1 MKLSSLHHALA
12 KQSSFLTQPPIEVVL
27 AVGLVVIISVDARD
41 TVLVVTVVTVVPC
54 EVLLG
59 CWVAA
64 EVVLNAPFGLH
75 L

>member
-1 MKLSSLHHALA
+1 MKLSSLHHALT
-12 KQSSFLTQPPIEVVL
+12 KQSSFLTQPPVEVVL
-27 AVGLVVIISVDARD
+27 AVGLVVIFSVDAREML
-41 TVLVVTVVTVVPC
+41 LVVTVVTVVAC

-59 CWVAA
+59 CWVVA

>member
-1 MKLSSLHHALA
+1 M
-12 KQSSFLTQPPIEVVL
+12 L
-27 AVGLVVIISVDARD
+27 AVGLVVIVSVDAREML
-41 TVLVVTVVTVVPC
+41 LVVTVVTVVAC

-59 CWVAA
+59 CWVVA